1 MFDLGWQTMAQAIY
15 EGEFS
20 RMKKQYEDP
29 DTGIYA
35 QMGLAAM
42 LPGMVHMLEM
52 MQTEVDNMRT
62 QLAAMQ
68 GQAAMGEPRRRGPG
82 KRKPGYGYA
91 LPEGAKGLT
100 GWPADPEERK
110 LEMQRRMAKWKVKQ
124 PQKESALSKQRKRAW
139 AALSP
144 AKRKARLAAMAAG
157 KQKNAPVV
165 RMAAAS

>member
-1 MFDLGWQTMAQAIY
+1 
-15 EGEFS
+15 
-20 RMKKQYEDP
+20 MKKRYEDP
-29 DTGIYA
+29 DTSIYA

-62 QLAAMQ
+62 QLAALQ
-68 GQAAMGEPRRRGPG
+68 GQAAMGSQPKRRTGRPRGIS
-82 KRKPGYGYA
+82 
-91 LPEGAKGLT
+91 KGLS

-144 AKRKARLAAMAAG
+144 AKRKARLAAMQAG
-157 KQKNAPVV
+157 KKTQAKLKAPVV